1 MNIPNNVTLQSPNQ
15 SLAMSVQIIIDNI
28 LQTITFK
35 IIKKKD
41 PLEKHTNPQEV
52 TLYIYD
58 YNTNINIRLKFCTI
72 LLINV
77 FFPYDV
83 KVIIDIW

>member
-35 IIKKKD
+35 IIKKKR
-41 PLEKHTNPQEV
+41 PPGETHKSPGGHLI
-52 TLYIYD
+52 YI
-58 YNTNINIRLKFCTI
+58 
-72 LLINV
+72 
-77 FFPYDV
+77 
-83 KVIIDIW
+83 

>member
-35 IIKKKD
+35 IIKKRPPGETHKS
-41 PLEKHTNPQEV
+41 PGGH
-52 TLYIYD
+52 
-58 YNTNINIRLKFCTI
+58 
-72 LLINV
+72 LIH
-77 FFPYDV
+77 
-83 KVIIDIW
+83 I